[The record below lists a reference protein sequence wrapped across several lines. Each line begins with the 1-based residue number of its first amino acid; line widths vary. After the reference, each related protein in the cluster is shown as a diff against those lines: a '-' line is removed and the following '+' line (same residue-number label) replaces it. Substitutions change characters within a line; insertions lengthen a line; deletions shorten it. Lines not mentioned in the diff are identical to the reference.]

1 MSGWLG
7 GLVVSPVMIARIAL
21 GVVSAAILGALLIA
35 GPSSSVSS
43 AGAGGV
49 YATGPSG
56 SGGGGFLTPAEEERY
71 CSTHVKLNWFQ
82 RLATGCR
89 GDECF
94 IPNPNYDPQLCEAPS
109 RPDDYPPSPPRLVR
123 GEQSTEV
130 LIDQRTYCPVDQDGA
145 EYFLQPDLVP
155 LNRDCVCN
163 SEFGGRL
170 QVFDPETNRR
180 ADMRCLTG
188 RQAANYHNRG
198 ARYWL
203 LRGDSKLAADQKNE
217 ALAFWRHSIEWGR
230 EFGAQASLMAQRRV
244 QAHMLQCEV
253 DPDGVSLDRIARGG
267 SANAREI
274 ISLEIRQKA
283 LKALGYYPG
292 PTDGAYGPMTR
303 DAVRGFQR
311 ELGYDETGTLTPYQT
326 TLLICHAAQ
335 TAREPELQ
343 NALGIMYSTGLGVSQ
358 NTDLALEWFDAAI
371 QRDDPDASFNLALIY
386 GTGAVLGSYR
396 LCGIVENPE
405 RADAYLRE
413 AAAGGHDVALRWR
426 EDCELSCPSVTPGER
441 WRRISD
447 KLKAAA
453 ERASEEG
460 RGGEFYLDW
469 LRRIQIQDLQ
479 SGCGGLEEEPPAP
492 ASRIEELQLRDW
504 NR

>member
-1 MSGWLG
+1 MSGLLG
-7 GLVVSPVMIARIAL
+7 GLAFTPVTIARVAL
-21 GVVSAAILGALLIA
+21 GGVSAAILGALLM
-35 GPSSSVSS
+35 
-43 AGAGGV
+43 
-49 YATGPSG
+49 TGPS
-56 SGGGGFLTPAEEERY
+56 TPGPVNEELVCR
-71 CSTHVKLNWFQ
+71 THVKLNWFQ
-82 RLATGCR
+82 RMMSGCR

-94 IPNPNYDPQLCEAPS
+94 VPNERYDPDLCE
-109 RPDDYPPSPPRLVR
+109 RPTRADDYPPEPPRLVR
-123 GEQSTEV
+123 REMASQV
-130 LIDQRTYCPVDQDGA
+130 LIDQRTYCPISQDGA
-145 EYFLQPDLVP
+145 DFFLQPDLVP
-155 LNRDCVCN
+155 LNEDCSCLGEFGERLRVFN
-163 SEFGGRL
+163 PETDRSEF
-170 QVFDPETNRR
+170 
-180 ADMRCLTG
+180 MRCLTG

-203 LRGDSKLAADQKNE
+203 LRGDSKLAADQTE
-217 ALAFWRHSIEWGR
+217 DALGFWRHSIEWGR

-253 DPDGVSLDRIARGG
+253 DADGASLDRIARGG
-267 SANAREI
+267 GSSAREV

-283 LKALGYYPG
+283 LKSLGYYPG
-292 PTDGAYGPMTR
+292 PADGEYGPMTR

-426 EDCELSCPSVTPGER
+426 EDCDLSCARVTPAER
-441 WRRISD
+441 WRLISAE
-447 KLKAAA
+447 LKSAA
-453 ERASEEG
+453 EQASDEG

-479 SGCGGLEEEPPAP
+479 SGCGGLEQEPPAP
-492 ASRIEELQLRDW
+492 ASRIEQLQFRDW
-504 NR
+504 DR